1 MISEESVTTLNI
13 TISFVWWVLGKI
25 IIYEKVSGELNV
37 EMFLN
42 QISKEVGIRGI
53 KIFNNNENG

>member
-1 MISEESVTTLNI
+1 MKKY
-13 TISFVWWVLGKI
+13 G
-25 IIYEKVSGELNV
+25 GELNV

-53 KIFNNNENG
+53 KIFNNNENGTN